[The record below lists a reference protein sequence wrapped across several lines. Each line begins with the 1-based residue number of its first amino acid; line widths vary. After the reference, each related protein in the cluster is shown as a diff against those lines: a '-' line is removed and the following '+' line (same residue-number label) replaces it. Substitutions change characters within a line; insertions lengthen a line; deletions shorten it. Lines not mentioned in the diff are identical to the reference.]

1 MDDKHRLQGFKA
13 LLASDKSGSYL
24 LEEPDGTLRP
34 WQELSAEG
42 KLQYISGAAAM
53 YDVPFERFAQAVRA
67 EVGGAAAVTEAALRV
82 ALDYRKELHGL
93 GKLLP
98 DDGRTESTPLVKRFQ
113 EILDYKP
120 PERAG
125 LLAYDA
131 AESIKTQLEAFM
143 DEFERLAGT
152 KEQKKLVEGFKDF
165 VHEVTRAD
173 WKVTFDKLLARYA
186 EEERQAPESGKDR
199 GIER

>member
-1 MDDKHRLQGFKA
+1 
-13 LLASDKSGSYL
+13 
-24 LEEPDGTLRP
+24 
-34 WQELSAEG
+34 
-42 KLQYISGAAAM
+42 
-53 YDVPFERFAQAVRA
+53 
-67 EVGGAAAVTEAALRV
+67 V

-131 AESIKTQLEAFM
+131 AESIKTQLESFM
-143 DEFERLAGT
+143 DEFERLART

-165 VHEVTRAD
+165 VREVTRAD